1 MAPVILFLLLI
12 GSAWGV
18 VYQNNYCRDLFLEIQ
33 RLEME
38 LENHEIESG
47 QLLLEKT
54 TLAGYSR
61 IERAAKSK
69 IGLVQPGR
77 ESIVYLKT
85 PAIKDAQ
92 IDD

>member
-1 MAPVILFLLLI
+1 MVPVILFLLVI
-12 GSAWGV
+12 GASLGV
-18 VYQNNYCRDLFLEIQ
+18 VYQNNYCRDLFFEIQ
-33 RLEME
+33 RLELE
-38 LENHEIESG
+38 LENNEIESG

-54 TLAGYSR
+54 TLAEYGR
-61 IERAAKSK
+61 IEGAAKSK

-85 PAIKDAQ
+85 PAVKDAE